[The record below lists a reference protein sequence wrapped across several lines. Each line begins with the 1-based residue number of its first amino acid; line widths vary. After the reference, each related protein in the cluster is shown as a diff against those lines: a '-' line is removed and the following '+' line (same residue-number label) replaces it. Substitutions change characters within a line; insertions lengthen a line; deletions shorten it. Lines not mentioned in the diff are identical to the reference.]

1 MAKQLN
7 VDMRF
12 TADTS
17 NAKAQLQD
25 LQSQLDKLTKIS
37 TSTSGFGLTDSIK
50 QATVAA
56 TQLKEQLT
64 AATNVNTGTLDLS
77 KFSES
82 LRKSGMSLSQYET
95 QLSKLGPE
103 GSKAFATLA
112 QSIATAEIPLKR
124 SNAMLNEFF
133 TTLKNTARWQ
143 ISSSILHGFMGTLSS
158 AQRYAQDLNESL
170 NNIRIVTG
178 QSVDQMSRFAAEANK
193 AARELNTT
201 TTAYT
206 DAALIYYQQGL
217 NDEEVAGRTE
227 VTIKLANA
235 AGESAQKVSDQLTA
249 VWNNFYDGSHSLEY
263 YADVMTALGAATAS
277 STDEISDGLEKFASV
292 AQSIGL
298 SYDYAASAL
307 ATVTATTRQSAD
319 VVGTAFKTLF
329 SRIQGLKLGETLE
342 DGTDLNKYSA
352 ALQSVG
358 VSIKDENGE
367 LRDMDV
373 ILDDLGEKWNLL
385 ARDQKVALAQTVA
398 GVRQYNQM
406 MALMENW
413 DFFQENLLVARG
425 SEGELTR
432 QAQVFGDSWEA
443 ARKRVQASAEAIYGA
458 LVDDDFFIGVDNMVS
473 GLLDTVSRL
482 IKAFGGLPGIVSLL
496 GVTLTSVFGSQLA
509 TSIDDMV
516 TNIKLKTDLGRQELI
531 SLKEEANKRLI
542 EMTGDTNTTAG
553 KIAQSAYESQSRAQT
568 ALLEKQLDTRVKM
581 SAEEEKIAKSLL
593 EQHNALVQNVIE
605 LGKEVE
611 KQEELYAKVD
621 KTAQRE
627 IERALKGQT
636 SSYSDLQNQGI
647 VGDESHRIT
656 IDVKPGADNE
666 TVFAQLRASIKQ
678 TDDAAVDA
686 GQTFKQYA
694 TINFGSEIG
703 TQLDRLRV
711 LLSQTNV
718 NATEV
723 QRVLNAINKAPG
735 PTQAIEQYKQAN
747 SELEKLRVQYKSLGS
762 VSNSFSKI
770 KFDTKD
776 IDSYKAKLDALKK
789 AVEDSGSTLEQTYG
803 QKGAEAIEAF
813 GKALNGTAEEA
824 EQGLKDFRDAIG
836 AGMDDINGKMDEEL
850 NKIADILTKA
860 LGPEK
865 AKPIIDSLRQTFDDL
880 ATSELH
886 ASEGADT
893 LANSEAR
900 LKAYLAQVKGDAAS
914 LGTAFV
920 GLGTVAG
927 SLASIFNTLKGVVD
941 IWNDD
946 DATLLQKIT
955 TSMTA
960 LGTVTFAASRAY
972 KALSD
977 IKKFDAAQ
985 SGHHLAQ
992 LLISIAN
999 QKIEN
1004 ATINEGIAARTKAII
1019 YKKLFATATV
1029 AEGAAAGAAT
1039 PAVTGLAGAIGAL
1052 LIELL
1057 PVIIAVG
1064 AVTAAIGYF
1073 VSKNK
1078 EAIQATH
1085 DAAKY
1090 AREHADAS
1098 LEDAKAVK
1106 EQSDAYE
1113 SALSAYEDAK
1123 QAFEEGTGSA
1133 EDLKTAQEELNKV
1146 AKTLTT
1152 TLDVQGLSLAELTGD
1167 YEQLT
1172 IAVRNATR
1180 AKLDDAQTQAKNAQT
1195 LTANEF
1201 VTSMYEGAG
1210 RRTAGG
1216 GYYFDTG
1223 VSLANNQ
1230 LRNYMPE
1237 NAQYAHTDGSSL
1249 WINTPDR
1256 DPETMIKAYEEAMEI
1271 RDKMVD
1277 AVTNGDAEA
1286 SLLQTKAFKNLSSWL
1301 EKSAEYYELYLQ
1313 YGEEIKA
1320 LDLELS
1326 TMDIMDDLDNV
1337 STQEE
1342 YLNAEERL
1350 IEVLARKR
1358 GLLSEDQTAADLSAE
1373 SYEQLKTE
1381 VQAYLGTLAN
1391 TAPYVQVEK
1400 ALTDLADKTH
1410 IAKEEIEEFRKTLD
1424 DEQLEQFFQADFQP
1438 GTTTEDWERQINRG
1452 VRQSRISNL
1461 ETQRSTAA
1469 SGIELFN
1476 NKKTSPADIRSWAEG
1491 FDFDTLAKTMNLGDF
1506 SIVDFLS
1513 LSSEEQQEV
1522 LSSYQYC
1529 LDMMLATEKQTEI
1542 AIEQS
1547 EAESL
1552 ERRKAALQ
1560 QKNAEE
1566 AAHKAELLRELASL
1580 QAQSDAELTEAEL
1593 ARQEELLT
1601 RLANIYKEQYESID
1615 EAKRAFSDIDTV
1627 QAEAAAQEELAGAY
1641 AALLAEIEK
1650 LSSATQ
1656 QYESDLQYLALSA
1669 GSLASLN
1676 SMSLSQDEY
1685 SMGLMNLANQYENCT
1700 EEAKLY
1706 SQALR
1711 GNNEELKAAAED
1723 NLRASVYAAELGEAC
1738 DVAAEDI
1745 ENYADALKDSGKFAN
1760 ASSKALV
1767 EMAKDQARFDRAVE
1781 SSIKNYDNWLEELQ
1795 IGEKTGVVAAST
1807 MKELR
1812 SAYGDLLDIDGENF
1826 SSSFLK
1832 SAENLELMR
1841 QALEGSEEAY
1851 QQLQQMAGQEIL
1863 AHIGLDTSQYFT
1875 DLNSVIAA
1883 AEQATG
1889 QGWAD
1894 IEAGASLNDEGFLQA
1909 LTDIV
1914 NAAGMTAEQATDYL
1928 SSMGVDAEVVEQTE
1942 TQPTTSVY
1950 TGATAHVMT
1959 QQVPGTDPLTGQ
1971 PKTYQVPSIWYT
1983 ANTTEVPGQEQI
1995 TGFGLKVVSANKSSG
2010 GAVKA
2015 GGSAPLAGNGGSA
2028 RPAPKG
2034 GGGGGGGSKEKE
2046 IKHADGKKDSE
2057 KERYHTLRN
2066 QLEDLSAAYDRVS
2079 KASDRAFG
2087 KDKLKL
2093 IDGEIQATDELIQK
2107 QEEYLRAIKAYLP
2120 QDKAIMEAYAQK
2132 LLGFGIQYDES
2143 GNIQNFDALQDAMYA
2158 TYNARAAAM
2167 DSESTEW
2174 QVFEKE
2180 FEELEHWIEQYE
2192 ETYDLLRDEEDKMQ
2206 ELLDQK
2212 ADAQLKKIQYAIELK
2227 LNIADDGL
2235 AVLEYQ
2241 LENLEDKAFSAAESI
2256 ALMGEK
2262 VDLLYDKV
2270 AADREGLDKIL
2281 GQQLSSAEIRQFYD
2295 GDMSV
2300 LQGKHFTEEQVET
2313 IKEYRDNLLELNREL
2328 LDVRKAVQEE
2338 VMETFDEFNDKLED
2352 QIDLFDH
2359 YNAILENYKNII
2371 DIVGKSYLKVD
2382 RELLRTLNQA
2392 TINNAINKV
2401 KGTKDAYDALVL
2413 SQQAAENALRDAIAR
2428 GNEIDIEAWEKDLE
2442 EIQKRVNEA
2451 QEEMM
2456 QAWEDSL
2463 QSCAEMFELA
2473 VEDAIDNFEKAM
2485 LPFGSLE
2492 EFQDAYDKQKEVADQ
2507 YLDDYDKIYELSK
2520 LARNVN
2526 NSINDAPNIA
2536 GKQKLAKLL
2545 EKING
2550 YQEDGV
2556 QMSEYELEYLQK
2568 EYDLRLAEIALEE
2581 AQNAKSVVRL
2591 TRDNEGNYSYSYT
2604 ADTSA
2609 VDDAA
2614 QKYEDALHAMQ
2625 ELSSN
2630 YIDDMSDQLID
2641 ATQQMEEELAA
2652 VRVQDY
2658 ASIEDYYK
2666 KIDEIQQYWLDRMGY
2681 MQGEF
2686 QKALD
2691 NNKTLYEQ
2699 DWQRYADATG
2709 YKISADED
2717 FAKSYQ
2723 DTVLGKLFDSE
2734 DDIIDFQERVN
2745 DALGTSDSGLIGELL
2760 QAYLDWQQNTENA
2773 MVAAGTSTEGFAEH
2787 MDNAVNGPDGIV
2799 DASNDAVDAT
2809 RNLTDQ
2815 MVSGFTTV
2823 IGAVDAWQ
2831 SHYSKT
2837 MDDIIAKNM
2846 SVIEAHNLLV
2856 KALSNGD
2863 TTTSTSGS
2871 SSPGGSAYQQSTN
2884 SNGSSNSS
2892 AGSSGS
2898 IGGVGVTG
2906 TDGNNADLSK
2916 GSYVDVKSGTKWYA
2930 DSWGGSPWGWARSGT
2945 IMYTAEGSPLAYNIE
2960 GLGWIKKSDI
2970 VGYDTGGYTGDW
2982 GVAGRLAMLHEKELV
2997 LNAEDTENFL
3007 SAIEMVRDISRMV
3020 DLQAQWQST
3029 GLGSLIASA
3038 IKDTDQTLQQEVN
3051 IHAEFPSVTD
3061 HNEIEQ
3067 AFNNLINTASQYA
3080 NRKNPLSGLV

>member
-1 MAKQLN
+1 
-7 VDMRF
+7 
-12 TADTS
+12 
-17 NAKAQLQD
+17 
-25 LQSQLDKLTKIS
+25 
-37 TSTSGFGLTDSIK
+37 
-50 QATVAA
+50 
-56 TQLKEQLT
+56 
-64 AATNVNTGTLDLS
+64 
-77 KFSES
+77 
-82 LRKSGMSLSQYET
+82 
-95 QLSKLGPE
+95 
-103 GSKAFATLA
+103 
-112 QSIATAEIPLKR
+112 
-124 SNAMLNEFF
+124 
-133 TTLKNTARWQ
+133 
-143 ISSSILHGFMGTLSS
+143 
-158 AQRYAQDLNESL
+158 
-170 NNIRIVTG
+170 
-178 QSVDQMSRFAAEANK
+178 
-193 AARELNTT
+193 
-201 TTAYT
+201 
-206 DAALIYYQQGL
+206 
-217 NDEEVAGRTE
+217 
-227 VTIKLANA
+227 
-235 AGESAQKVSDQLTA
+235 
-249 VWNNFYDGSHSLEY
+249 
-263 YADVMTALGAATAS
+263 
-277 STDEISDGLEKFASV
+277 
-292 AQSIGL
+292 
-298 SYDYAASAL
+298 
-307 ATVTATTRQSAD
+307 
-319 VVGTAFKTLF
+319 
-329 SRIQGLKLGETLE
+329 
-342 DGTDLNKYSA
+342 
-352 ALQSVG
+352 
-358 VSIKDENGE
+358 
-367 LRDMDV
+367 
-373 ILDDLGEKWNLL
+373 
-385 ARDQKVALAQTVA
+385 
-398 GVRQYNQM
+398 
-406 MALMENW
+406 
-413 DFFQENLLVARG
+413 
-425 SEGELTR
+425 
-432 QAQVFGDSWEA
+432 
-443 ARKRVQASAEAIYGA
+443 
-458 LVDDDFFIGVDNMVS
+458 
-473 GLLDTVSRL
+473 
-482 IKAFGGLPGIVSLL
+482 
-496 GVTLTSVFGSQLA
+496 
-509 TSIDDMV
+509 
-516 TNIKLKTDLGRQELI
+516 
-531 SLKEEANKRLI
+531 
-542 EMTGDTNTTAG
+542 
-553 KIAQSAYESQSRAQT
+553 
-568 ALLEKQLDTRVKM
+568 
-581 SAEEEKIAKSLL
+581 
-593 EQHNALVQNVIE
+593 
-605 LGKEVE
+605 
-611 KQEELYAKVD
+611 
-621 KTAQRE
+621 
-627 IERALKGQT
+627 
-636 SSYSDLQNQGI
+636 
-647 VGDESHRIT
+647 
-656 IDVKPGADNE
+656 
-666 TVFAQLRASIKQ
+666 
-678 TDDAAVDA
+678 
-686 GQTFKQYA
+686 
-694 TINFGSEIG
+694 
-703 TQLDRLRV
+703 
-711 LLSQTNV
+711 
-718 NATEV
+718 
-723 QRVLNAINKAPG
+723 
-735 PTQAIEQYKQAN
+735 
-747 SELEKLRVQYKSLGS
+747 
-762 VSNSFSKI
+762 
-770 KFDTKD
+770 
-776 IDSYKAKLDALKK
+776 
-789 AVEDSGSTLEQTYG
+789 
-803 QKGAEAIEAF
+803 
-813 GKALNGTAEEA
+813 
-824 EQGLKDFRDAIG
+824 
-836 AGMDDINGKMDEEL
+836 
-850 NKIADILTKA
+850 
-860 LGPEK
+860 
-865 AKPIIDSLRQTFDDL
+865 
-880 ATSELH
+880 
-886 ASEGADT
+886 
-893 LANSEAR
+893 
-900 LKAYLAQVKGDAAS
+900 
-914 LGTAFV
+914 
-920 GLGTVAG
+920 
-927 SLASIFNTLKGVVD
+927 
-941 IWNDD
+941 
-946 DATLLQKIT
+946 
-955 TSMTA
+955 
-960 LGTVTFAASRAY
+960 
-972 KALSD
+972 
-977 IKKFDAAQ
+977 
-985 SGHHLAQ
+985 
-992 LLISIAN
+992 
-999 QKIEN
+999 
-1004 ATINEGIAARTKAII
+1004 
-1019 YKKLFATATV
+1019 
-1029 AEGAAAGAAT
+1029 
-1039 PAVTGLAGAIGAL
+1039 
-1052 LIELL
+1052 
-1057 PVIIAVG
+1057 
-1064 AVTAAIGYF
+1064 
-1073 VSKNK
+1073 
-1078 EAIQATH
+1078 
-1085 DAAKY
+1085 
-1090 AREHADAS
+1090 
-1098 LEDAKAVK
+1098 
-1106 EQSDAYE
+1106 
-1113 SALSAYEDAK
+1113 
-1123 QAFEEGTGSA
+1123 
-1133 EDLKTAQEELNKV
+1133 
-1146 AKTLTT
+1146 
-1152 TLDVQGLSLAELTGD
+1152 
-1167 YEQLT
+1167 
-1172 IAVRNATR
+1172 
-1180 AKLDDAQTQAKNAQT
+1180 
-1195 LTANEF
+1195 
-1201 VTSMYEGAG
+1201 
-1210 RRTAGG
+1210 
-1216 GYYFDTG
+1216 
-1223 VSLANNQ
+1223 
-1230 LRNYMPE
+1230 
-1237 NAQYAHTDGSSL
+1237 
-1249 WINTPDR
+1249 
-1256 DPETMIKAYEEAMEI
+1256 
-1271 RDKMVD
+1271 
-1277 AVTNGDAEA
+1277 
-1286 SLLQTKAFKNLSSWL
+1286 
-1301 EKSAEYYELYLQ
+1301 
-1313 YGEEIKA
+1313 
-1320 LDLELS
+1320 
-1326 TMDIMDDLDNV
+1326 
-1337 STQEE
+1337 
-1342 YLNAEERL
+1342 
-1350 IEVLARKR
+1350 
-1358 GLLSEDQTAADLSAE
+1358 
-1373 SYEQLKTE
+1373 
-1381 VQAYLGTLAN
+1381 
-1391 TAPYVQVEK
+1391 
-1400 ALTDLADKTH
+1400 
-1410 IAKEEIEEFRKTLD
+1410 
-1424 DEQLEQFFQADFQP
+1424 
-1438 GTTTEDWERQINRG
+1438 
-1452 VRQSRISNL
+1452 
-1461 ETQRSTAA
+1461 
-1469 SGIELFN
+1469 
-1476 NKKTSPADIRSWAEG
+1476 
-1491 FDFDTLAKTMNLGDF
+1491 
-1506 SIVDFLS
+1506 
-1513 LSSEEQQEV
+1513 
-1522 LSSYQYC
+1522 
-1529 LDMMLATEKQTEI
+1529 
-1542 AIEQS
+1542 
-1547 EAESL
+1547 
-1552 ERRKAALQ
+1552 
-1560 QKNAEE
+1560 
-1566 AAHKAELLRELASL
+1566 
-1580 QAQSDAELTEAEL
+1580 
-1593 ARQEELLT
+1593 
-1601 RLANIYKEQYESID
+1601 
-1615 EAKRAFSDIDTV
+1615 
-1627 QAEAAAQEELAGAY
+1627 
-1641 AALLAEIEK
+1641 
-1650 LSSATQ
+1650 
-1656 QYESDLQYLALSA
+1656 
-1669 GSLASLN
+1669 
-1676 SMSLSQDEY
+1676 
-1685 SMGLMNLANQYENCT
+1685 
-1700 EEAKLY
+1700 
-1706 SQALR
+1706 
-1711 GNNEELKAAAED
+1711 
-1723 NLRASVYAAELGEAC
+1723 
-1738 DVAAEDI
+1738 
-1745 ENYADALKDSGKFAN
+1745 
-1760 ASSKALV
+1760 
-1767 EMAKDQARFDRAVE
+1767 
-1781 SSIKNYDNWLEELQ
+1781 
-1795 IGEKTGVVAAST
+1795 
-1807 MKELR
+1807 
-1812 SAYGDLLDIDGENF
+1812 
-1826 SSSFLK
+1826 
-1832 SAENLELMR
+1832 
-1841 QALEGSEEAY
+1841 
-1851 QQLQQMAGQEIL
+1851 
-1863 AHIGLDTSQYFT
+1863 
-1875 DLNSVIAA
+1875 
-1883 AEQATG
+1883 
-1889 QGWAD
+1889 
-1894 IEAGASLNDEGFLQA
+1894 
-1909 LTDIV
+1909 
-1914 NAAGMTAEQATDYL
+1914 
-1928 SSMGVDAEVVEQTE
+1928 MGVDAEVVEQTE

-2015 GGSAPLAGNGGSA
+2015 GGSAPLASNGGSA

-2300 LQGKHFTEEQVET
+2300 LQGKHFTEDQVET
-2313 IKEYRDNLLELNREL
+2313 IKEYRDNLLELNKEL

-2338 VMETFDEFNDKLED
+2338 VMETFDEFNEKLED

-2884 SNGSSNSS
+2884 SSGSSNSS

-3067 AFNNLINTASQYA
+3067 AFNSLINTASQYA

>member
-50 QATVAA
+50 QATIAA

-458 LVDDDFFIGVDNMVS
+458 LIDDDFFIGVDNMVS
-473 GLLDTVSRL
+473 GLLDTVNRL
-482 IKAFGGLPGIVSLL
+482 ITGFGGLPGIISLL
-496 GVTLTSVFGSQLA
+496 GVTLTTVFGSQLSH
-509 TSIDDMV
+509 SIDDML
-516 TNIKLKTDLGRQELI
+516 TNIKLKTALGRQELI
-531 SLKEEANKRLI
+531 QLKEEANKKLVD
-542 EMTGDTNTTAG
+542 MTQDTNTTSG
-553 KIAQSAYESQSRAQT
+553 KIASMAYQSQGSAQSAV
-568 ALLEKQLDTRVKM
+568 LEKQLDLKVRM
-581 SAEEEKIAKSLL
+581 SAEEEKITASLL
-593 EQHNALVQNVIE
+593 EQHNALVQNTIAA
-605 LGKEVE
+605 GKELEVQEQLYNKVSARAAKELE
-611 KQEELYAKVD
+611 KGLA
-621 KTAQRE
+621 
-627 IERALKGQT
+627 ERQAGFR
-636 SSYSDLQNQGI
+636 DLEAAGI
-647 VGDESHRIT
+647 TGSQKIT
-656 IDVKPGADNE
+656 IDVTPGANNDA
-666 TVFAQLRASIKQ
+666 VFAKLRAALDETNK
-678 TDDAAVDA
+678 AAADA
-686 GQTFKQYA
+686 GQTFKDFANFQYGGEA
-694 TINFGSEIG
+694 GEWIN
-703 TQLDRLRV
+703 RLRV
-711 LLSQTNV
+711 ALSKTNV
-718 NATEV
+718 DAVEV
-723 QRVLNAINKAPG
+723 QRALNAIANVQG
-735 PTQAIEQYKQAN
+735 PDAAVKGYNDAIASLDKLKNQYAQVAAAN
-747 SELEKLRVQYKSLGS
+747 NQFANV
-762 VSNSFSKI
+762 

-776 IDSYKAKLDALKK
+776 IDSYRNKI
-789 AVEDSGSTLEQTYG
+789 
-803 QKGAEAIEAF
+803 EAIKQQCKDAGMSLSQAF
-813 GKALNGTAEEA
+813 GL
-824 EQGLKDFRDAIG
+824 DG
-836 AGMDDINGKMDEEL
+836 A
-850 NKIADILTKA
+850 KA
-860 LGPEK
+860 LGEFRAALDK
-865 AKPIIDSLRQTFDDL
+865 TGQVTEADLNKLKSALGAALDGINADIETQFTQISASLKSALGEEAAAPIIESIRQAFDNLADSERVVT
-880 ATSELH
+880 E
-886 ASEGADT
+886 
-893 LANSEAR
+893 NSEALSNSQAT
-900 LKAYLAQVKGDAAS
+900 LKQYLATVKGEATTVGQALIG
-914 LGTAFV
+914 LGTA
-920 GLGTVAG
+920 AA

-946 DATLLQKIT
+946 DATLMQKIT

-972 KALSD
+972 SALNK
-977 IKKFDAAQ
+977 IKLKDLADTPK
-985 SGHHLAQ
+985 HVAQ
-992 LLISIAN
+992 LI
-999 QKIEN
+999 
-1004 ATINEGIAARTKAII
+1004 IAAAAEKKKAA
-1019 YKKLFATATV
+1019 ATAAAGAASGAAVAPEVAHAASTA
-1029 AEGAAAGAAT
+1029 AEGAAAAAAT
-1039 PAVTGLAGAIGAL
+1039 PSVAALAGAVWTL
-1052 LIELL
+1052 LAPLL
-1057 PVIIAVG
+1057 PVIIAIG

-1073 VSKNK
+1073 VTQDKK
-1078 EAIQATH
+1078 AREEIHKTAET
-1085 DAAKY
+1085 
-1090 AREHADAS
+1090 AREHADALRDS
-1098 LEDAKAVK
+1098 AEATK
-1106 EQSDAYE
+1106 EQADEYE
-1113 SALSAYEDAK
+1113 AALKNYKEAK
-1123 QAFEEGTGSA
+1123 KAFEEGTGSA
-1133 EDLKTAQEELNKV
+1133 DELKNAQENLNSI
-1146 AKTLTT
+1146 AKELTT
-1152 TLDVQGLSLAELTGD
+1152 TLDIQGLSLAELTGNYD
-1167 YEQLT
+1167 DLTRAIRGATKEQLEQASESLK
-1172 IAVRNATR
+1172 IAQST
-1180 AKLDDAQTQAKNAQT
+1180 TG
-1195 LTANEF
+1195 NEF
-1201 VTSMYEGAG
+1201 ITSMYEGKG
-1210 RRTAGG
+1210 HRVDG
-1216 GYYFDTG
+1216 GYKVDFGAHAIEAGKLDDYLTGDEQYLHKGLTGFDAY
-1223 VSLANNQ
+1223 VSDYKNLDQ
-1230 LRNYMPE
+1230 
-1237 NAQYAHTDGSSL
+1237 
-1249 WINTPDR
+1249 
-1256 DPETMIKAYEEAMEI
+1256 MIGAYEEIQAFY
-1271 RDKMVD
+1271 DKV
-1277 AVTNGDAEA
+1277 ASSGDI
-1286 SLLQTKAFKNLSSWL
+1286 SLLQTHTMTNIAEWL
-1301 EKSAEYYELYLQ
+1301 EKSREYYNLYIQ
-1313 YGEEIKA
+1313 YGEQIKA
-1320 LDLELS
+1320 IQLEITSLNE
-1326 TMDIMDDLDNV
+1326 DIALTLESV

-1342 YLNAEERL
+1342 YASAREKLLQSLAEERGL
-1350 IEVLARKR
+1350 TEEDAEGWAALEQEV
-1358 GLLSEDQTAADLSAE
+1358 D
-1373 SYEQLKTE
+1373 
-1381 VQAYLGTLAN
+1381 AYLGTLAN
-1391 TAPYVQVEK
+1391 TAPYAQVEK
-1400 ALTDLADKTH
+1400 ALTELADKTH

-1491 FDFDTLAKTMNLGDF
+1491 FDFSTLAKTMNLGDF

-1669 GSLASLN
+1669 ESLASLN

-1723 NLRASVYAAELGEAC
+1723 NLRASIYAAELGEAC

-1767 EMAKDQARFDRAVE
+1767 EIAKDQARFDRAVE

-1875 DLNSVIAA
+1875 DLNNVIST
-1883 AEQATG
+1883 AEQCTN
-1889 QGWAD
+1889 QKWAD
-1894 IEAGASLNDEGFLQA
+1894 IEAGASLNDQAFLDE
-1909 LTDIV
+1909 LTRIV
-1914 NAAGMTAEQATDYL
+1914 NAANMTAQQATDYL

-2884 SNGSSNSS
+2884 SGGSSNSS